1 VRRFATAERART
13 IHTLRAVETLAN
25 KQHWTSTSNN
35 LTPGEVPF
43 MHLQT
48 WSCRTLFCAGLLLL
62 SSSLAQAAPP
72 KRFFQCNEPNGILCA
87 EQRENPGGSEYYVG
101 HDEPSLLFYSNTPGA
116 GYNNVYRIR
125 LPADPPLLPKQDG
138 SGGTWNFQLHP
149 AFWFGMAMCD
159 DQGTPNPGGSPGR
172 PNIPCAPDSDSNIF
186 DSPDPAA
193 PDYIG
198 NHPGTAFME
207 MQFYPPGWITSNSGV
222 IDADSATK
230 WTAALNID
238 SFQSNDNTGQGNNPA
253 CVAFTNG
260 EYVNFAFIQTDG
272 IPAVPGS
279 ASPLGPFVSTNATT
293 LRMNGGDQLIVTLA
307 DTEHGLKITIQD
319 LTTGETGFMVASGA
333 NGFAS
338 VLWDP
343 KGTDCNFD
351 THNLA
356 HDFHP
361 AYATSSEHTR
371 VPGAAH
377 TYNIAFSDEIGHFE
391 YCSSVVQE
399 FGACTSQPADDPAG
413 NPDDLVCVDPAFPPL
428 FGVGLLPI
436 GGCFLDPDADFDGVP
451 YRRNVWPGSFRNP
464 LFDALFHAQPVIF
477 SSPLLTD
484 RKGHKENFSRVAFE
498 SDMPRIEFATNPPCQ
513 RHLSNPAD
521 PNPGAGCVNPPVGA
535 DFYPIFSTRQD
546 HENGDHGK
554 CQWQEGGR
562 FLPGTS
568 NDFGG
573 NSKTEYG
580 PILANFYPAPNGQP
594 QYIYENFH
602 RTLPIN
608 PCPTFQDE

>member
-1 VRRFATAERART
+1 MR
-13 IHTLRAVETLAN
+13 
-25 KQHWTSTSNN
+25 
-35 LTPGEVPF
+35 
-43 MHLQT
+43 MQT
-48 WSCRTLFCAGLLLL
+48 WSCRALFSAGLLLL
-62 SSSLAQAAPP
+62 SGSLAQAAPP
-72 KRFFQCNEPNGILCA
+72 AKFFECDGPRGILCA
-87 EQRENPGGSEYYVG
+87 EQRENPGAKEGYYVG

-116 GYNNVYRIR
+116 GFNNIYRIR
-125 LPADPPLLPKQDG
+125 LPRDPPLFPKQDG

-159 DQGTPNPGGSPGR
+159 DQGNPNPGGAPGR

-186 DSPDPAA
+186 DSPNPAA

-207 MQFYPPGWITSNSGV
+207 MQFYPPGWINSNSGV

-238 SFQSNDNTGQGNNPA
+238 SFQSNDNTGQGNNAA

-272 IPAVPGS
+272 VPFPAGS
-279 ASPLGPFVSTNATT
+279 PSPLGPFVSTNANT
-293 LRMNGGDQLIVTLA
+293 LRMNGGDELIVTLA
-307 DTEHGLKITIQD
+307 DTEHGFKVTIKD
-319 LTTGETGFMVASGA
+319 VTTGQTGFMVASGA

-343 KGTDCNFD
+343 NGNNCDFA

-391 YCSSVVQE
+391 YCSSVDPKT
-399 FGACTSQPADDPAG
+399 GACTSQPASDPPGIDDNA
-413 NPDDLVCVDPAFPPL
+413 CIDPTVPPM

-436 GGCFLDPDADFDGVP
+436 GGCFDADADFDGVP
-451 YRRNVWPGSFRNP
+451 YRNNVWPGSFRNHF
-464 LFDALFHAQPVIF
+464 FDALFHAAPVIF

-484 RKGHKENFSRVAFE
+484 RYGHKENFSRVAFE
-498 SDMPRIEFATNPPCQ
+498 SDMPRVEGFTNPPCQ
-513 RHLSNPAD
+513 RHLLNPSD

-535 DFYPIFSTRQD
+535 DFYPIFTTRQPDEQGDHQGNQGD
-546 HENGDHGK
+546 HET
-554 CQWQEGGR
+554 CQWQEGDR
-562 FLPGTS
+562 FLPGTV

-573 NSKTEYG
+573 SSKTEYG
-580 PILANFYPAPNGQP
+580 PILANFYPAKNGKP
-594 QYIYENFH
+594 QYIYETFH
-602 RTLPIN
+602 RTLPFN
-608 PCPTFQDE
+608 PCPAGENEDDD

>member
-1 VRRFATAERART
+1 MR
-13 IHTLRAVETLAN
+13 
-25 KQHWTSTSNN
+25 
-35 LTPGEVPF
+35 
-43 MHLQT
+43 LQI
-48 WSCRTLFCAGLLLL
+48 WSCRALFSAALLLL
-62 SSSLAQAAPP
+62 SSSPGWGAPP
-72 KRFFQCNEPNGILCA
+72 QAKFFKCNEPSGILCA
-87 EQRENPGGSEYYVG
+87 EQRENPGGEYYVG

-116 GYNNVYRIR
+116 GFNNVYRIR
-125 LPADPPLLPKQDG
+125 LPKDPPLLPKQDG
-138 SGGTWNFQLHP
+138 SGGTWNFQLRP

-159 DQGTPNPGGSPGR
+159 DQGNPNPGGAPGR
-172 PNIPCAPDSDSNIF
+172 PNIPCTPDSDSNIF

-207 MQFYPPGWITSNSGV
+207 MQFYPPGWINSNSGAV
-222 IDADSATK
+222 DADSGTK

-238 SFQSNDNTGQGNNPA
+238 SFQSNDNSGQANNPA
-253 CVAFTNG
+253 CRNITND

-272 IPAVPGS
+272 VPS
-279 ASPLGPFVSTNATT
+279 ASPSPYDLAVNSTNAKT
-293 LRMNGGDQLIVTLA
+293 LRMNGGDELIVTLA
-307 DTEHGLKITIQD
+307 DTDSGLMVMIQD
-319 LTTGETGFMVASGA
+319 LTSGGSGSMVASGA

-343 KGTDCNFD
+343 TGTDCD
-351 THNLA
+351 RATHEIK
-356 HDFHP
+356 HDFHS

-391 YCSSVVQE
+391 YCNSVDRE
-399 FGACTSQPADDPAG
+399 GGNCTSTAANDPPGLDD
-413 NPDDLVCVDPAFPPL
+413 AFCFDAAFAAQ
-428 FGVGLLPI
+428 FGLIPI
-436 GGCFLDPDADFDGVP
+436 GGCIDTDADFDGVP
-451 YRRNVWPGSFRNP
+451 YRKNIWPGTFRNP

-477 SSPLLTD
+477 SSPLFTD
-484 RKGHKENFSRVAFE
+484 RKGHKQNFSRVAFE
-498 SDMPRIEFATNPPCQ
+498 TDMPRIEFATNPPCQ
-513 RHLSNPAD
+513 RHLANPSD

-546 HENGDHGK
+546 HENGDQKSGDHEK

-580 PILANFYPAPNGQP
+580 PILANFYPAPNGRP

-602 RTLPIN
+602 RTLPYN
-608 PCPTFQDE
+608 PCPVGENEDD

>member
-1 VRRFATAERART
+1 MRTQIWSYRA
-13 IHTLRAVETLAN
+13 
-25 KQHWTSTSNN
+25 
-35 LTPGEVPF
+35 
-43 MHLQT
+43 
-48 WSCRTLFCAGLLLL
+48 LFSAGLLLL
-62 SSSLAQAAPP
+62 SGSLAQAAPP
-72 KRFFQCNEPNGILCA
+72 QRFFNCDEQTGILCA
-87 EQRENPGGSEYYVG
+87 EQRENPGGKEYYVG

-116 GYNNVYRIR
+116 GFNNTYRIR
-125 LPADPPLLPKQDG
+125 LPRDPPLFPKQDG

-159 DQGTPNPGGSPGR
+159 DQGNPNPGGAPGR

-207 MQFYPPGWITSNSGV
+207 MQFYPPGWINSNSGV

-238 SFQSNDNTGQGNNPA
+238 SFQSNDNTGQGNNAA

-260 EYVNFAFIQTDG
+260 EYVNFAYIQTDG
-272 IPAVPGS
+272 VPFPAGS
-279 ASPLGPFVSTNATT
+279 PSPLGPFVSTNDKT
-293 LRMNGGDQLIVTLA
+293 LRMNGGDQLIVTIA
-307 DTEHGLKITIQD
+307 DTEHGLKVTIKD
-319 LTTGETGFMVASGA
+319 LTTGQTGFMVASGA

-343 KGTDCNFD
+343 NGNNCDFA

-361 AYATSSEHTR
+361 TYATSSEHTR

-391 YCSSVVQE
+391 YCSTVAQE
-399 FGACTSQPADDPAG
+399 FGVCTSSDPPVIVDHVADDSA
-413 NPDDLVCVDPAFPPL
+413 CVDPAFPPM
-428 FGVGLLPI
+428 FGLLPI
-436 GGCFLDPDADFDGVP
+436 GGCFDTDADFDGVP
-451 YRRNVWPGSFRNP
+451 YRKNVWPGTFRNP
-464 LFDALFHAQPVIF
+464 LFDALFHAAPVIF

-484 RKGHKENFSRVAFE
+484 RNGHKENFSRVAFE
-498 SDMPRIEFATNPPCQ
+498 TDMPRIEFATNPPCQ
-513 RHLSNPAD
+513 RHLSNPSD
-521 PNPGAGCVNPPVGA
+521 PHPGAGCVNPPVGT
-535 DFYPIFSTRQD
+535 DFYPIFSTR
-546 HENGDHGK
+546 EGDDK
-554 CQWQEGGR
+554 CEWQEGGR
-562 FLPGTS
+562 FLPNTED
-568 NDFGG
+568 DFGG

-580 PILANFYPAPNGQP
+580 PILANFYPARNGKP

-602 RTLPIN
+602 RTLSYN
-608 PCPTFQDE
+608 PCPAGENEDD

>member
-1 VRRFATAERART
+1 MRMQ
-13 IHTLRAVETLAN
+13 I
-25 KQHWTSTSNN
+25 
-35 LTPGEVPF
+35 
-43 MHLQT
+43 
-48 WSCRTLFCAGLLLL
+48 WSCRALLGTGLLLL
-62 SSSLAQAAPP
+62 SNSLALGAPP
-72 KRFFQCNEPNGILCA
+72 HAEFFQCDEPNGILCA
-87 EQRENPGGSEYYVG
+87 EQRSNPGGTKYYVG
-101 HDEPSLLFYSNTPGA
+101 HDEPSLLFYSNERGS

-125 LPADPPLLPKQDG
+125 LPKDPPLLPKQDG

-172 PNIPCAPDSDSNIF
+172 PNIPCTPDSDSNIF

-207 MQFYPPGWITSNSGV
+207 MQFYPPGWLTSNS
-222 IDADSATK
+222 ATQ

-238 SFQSNDNTGQGNNPA
+238 SFQSNDNTGQVNNPV
-253 CVAFTNG
+253 CSNITHD

-272 IPAVPGS
+272 VPFPPGS
-279 ASPLGPFVSTNATT
+279 PSPLGPLVSTNANT
-293 LRMNGGDQLIVTLA
+293 LYMDPGDELIVTLA
-307 DTEHGLKITIQD
+307 DTEHGFKVTIKD
-319 LTTGETGFMVASGA
+319 LTTGQTGFMVASGA

-338 VLWDP
+338 VRWDP
-343 KGTDCNFD
+343 NGTNCDFA

-361 AYATSSEHTR
+361 TYATSSEHTR

-391 YCSSVVQE
+391 YCNSVDKE
-399 FGACTSQPADDPAG
+399 GGNCTSTAANDPPGLDD
-413 NPDDLVCVDPAFPPL
+413 AFCFDAAFAVQ
-428 FGVGLLPI
+428 FGLIPI
-436 GGCFLDPDADFDGVP
+436 GGCIDGDADFDGVP
-451 YRRNVWPGSFRNP
+451 YRKNVWPGTFRNP

-477 SSPLLTD
+477 SSPLFTD
-484 RKGHKENFSRVAFE
+484 RKGHKKNFSRVAFE
-498 SDMPRIEFATNPPCQ
+498 TDMPRIEFATNPPCQ

-535 DFYPIFSTRQD
+535 DFYPIFTTRQD
-546 HENGDHGK
+546 HEEGDHET

-573 NSKTEYG
+573 SSKAEYG

-602 RTLPIN
+602 RTLPFN
-608 PCPTFQDE
+608 PCPTFAGGHE